1 MGYDGEIKINTT
13 IDIKNS
19 NSQLLSL
26 ENKISKTA
34 DKINLLK
41 EKIDEL
47 KSAKIPT
54 DAFAA
59 DQQIIDSAKK
69 KLDKLVDSM
78 EKFKAL
84 GKDTGSN
91 AFTSMQYDA
100 DELRNTI
107 AAAEADQKDLISSGE
122 AYKPN
127 AGTEEYEKLNQQL
140 KQEQS
145 NMNVLVSKHN
155 QLIGKQNEIG
165 NSAERTVDRISKS
178 SKKAGSIFT
187 TLASRL
193 RGILLSLLI
202 LNWISKAWNAMIK
215 SIKDGINNLVQY
227 SSKANATMSNFK
239 SASAELKNTLAVAFA
254 PILNTIV
261 PALTTLINW
270 LTYAIDK
277 FNEFM
282 AILSGASSW
291 TKATKQNI
299 DYAKSLDKTSKSAK
313 SAEGSLAS
321 FDKLNVLSKQDS
333 GGGAGTEL
341 TGADAFK
348 EMPIDKTS
356 AMAKAVE
363 ALKEKAKELKDIFD
377 KGFWDGFN
385 NGGAIF
391 QDLLS
396 HLDHLK
402 EVLAGI
408 WNDPS
413 VSAARDEWIK
423 SSFYALGQ
431 IAGAGA
437 DIGITIADNIFGGL
451 DTYFTQ
457 NTQRVK
463 DWLVS
468 MFNIGTEINTLVGNF
483 ASAFAY
489 VFEAFA
495 SQSGIQMTA
504 NLIGIFVDAFMG
516 LTELAGKFARDIIK
530 IITDPFVK
538 NKEEIRTALEGILE
552 VFSRVFGA
560 IKLLVDGLMDQFNK
574 FYDQHLKPFFDAI
587 ADGLTSIMGTIL
599 SVVNGTIIPILL
611 QFASLLAP
619 FVTEYILPLS
629 QAIMD
634 FLGNVVDLLSFLWTN
649 VLVPVIDWIIA
660 NILPILAP
668 IFAAIGGSLLEVIEI
683 GVSVMTAMINSFN
696 AIITF
701 LKTGFTKGWGE
712 AWTNLKDALGNIW
725 DMMIEKVKD
734 VVDKIGGFVESMVN
748 KAIDGINKLIEGFNS
763 IAHIKMPEWLGGESV
778 SFSIP
783 TIPHLATGGVIEGG
797 SPFFAMLGD
806 QPAGQTNV
814 EAPLDTI
821 VQAMREA
828 LGGGQGSG
836 NMNITMEMDGETLA
850 RVSMP
855 YFSAESNRI
864 GINLQG
870 A

>member
-165 NSAERTVDRISKS
+165 NNAERTVDRISKS

-202 LNWISKAWNAMIK
+202 FNWISKAWNAMIT

-282 AILSGASSW
+282 AIISGASSW

-333 GGGAGTEL
+333 GGGAGKEL

-348 EMPIDKTS
+348 EIPIDKTS
-356 AMAKAVE
+356 EMAKAIE
-363 ALKEKAKELKDIFD
+363 ALKKKAKELKDIFD
-377 KGFWDGFN
+377 NGFWNGFN
-385 NGGAIF
+385 NGGEIF
-391 QDLLS
+391 QDLIS

-402 EVLAGI
+402 KTLAAI

-495 SQSGIQMTA
+495 SQAGIQMTA
-504 NLIGIFVDAFMG
+504 NLIGIFADAFMG
-516 LTELAGKFARDIIK
+516 ITELSEKLARDVIGIIAK
-530 IITDPFVK
+530 PFIENKESIKNLAIGFGLALAPLLAFKGLMIAVNIVLRANPIMLVVTAIGFLISGFVALYREGGPFRDFCDGLVEGFKSVYNFITD
-538 NKEEIRTALEGILE
+538 I
-552 VFSRVFGA
+552 
-560 IKLLVDGLMDQFNK
+560 VDGIIGLKNTIVDFFDTINPFTKSDGSKTPLFGIDDSWQNDFRKKDSPMASLEERRAYENLLGMK
-574 FYDQHLKPFFDAI
+574 NGMFYD
-587 ADGLTSIMGTIL
+587 
-599 SVVNGTIIPILL
+599 
-611 QFASLLAP
+611 
-619 FVTEYILPLS
+619 
-629 QAIMD
+629 
-634 FLGNVVDLLSFLWTN
+634 
-649 VLVPVIDWIIA
+649 
-660 NILPILAP
+660 
-668 IFAAIGGSLLEVIEI
+668 
-683 GVSVMTAMINSFN
+683 
-696 AIITF
+696 
-701 LKTGFTKGWGE
+701 
-712 AWTNLKDALGNIW
+712 
-725 DMMIEKVKD
+725 
-734 VVDKIGGFVESMVN
+734 
-748 KAIDGINKLIEGFNS
+748 
-763 IAHIKMPEWLGGESV
+763 
-778 SFSIP
+778 
-783 TIPHLATGGVIEGG
+783 
-797 SPFFAMLGD
+797 
-806 QPAGQTNV
+806 
-814 EAPLDTI
+814 PLDTANSMGLEGVKAI
-821 VQAMREA
+821 AKNKIPIDGKDSKERNKRDVSAKGAVGNRSVTINIKMDNMIKEFKLGVTNITEGTAKVREMVTQAMLSA
-828 LGGGQGSG
+828 INDSQIIG
-836 NMNITMEMDGETLA
+836 N
-850 RVSMP
+850 R
-855 YFSAESNRI
+855 
-864 GINLQG
+864 
-870 A
+870 